1 MHDVVF
7 SFAMSWIA
15 LLVALLLYRA
25 VRARRITD
33 RLVALDALSA
43 LFVASLTVIAVERG
57 TAGYLDVALMLAL
70 LGFTQT
76 VAGASYCLTGR
87 VTP

>member
-1 MHDVVF
+1 MHDAVF

-25 VRARRITD
+25 VRATRTAD
-33 RLVALDALSA
+33 RLLTLDALSVM
-43 LFVASLTVIAVERG
+43 FVSSLTVIAVERG
-57 TAGYLDVALMLAL
+57 AAGYLDVALMLAL

-76 VAGASYCLTGR
+76 VAAAHYCLMGR
-87 VTP
+87 VAP